1 MVLAAEDVIETDMS
15 IEDGIS
21 LILSA
26 GAALPKEIREIAE
39 RD

>member
-1 MVLAAEDVIETDMS
+1 MLPAEDVIETDIS

-26 GAALPKEIREIAE
+26 GSSVPSVVSE
-39 RD
+39 RGDSA